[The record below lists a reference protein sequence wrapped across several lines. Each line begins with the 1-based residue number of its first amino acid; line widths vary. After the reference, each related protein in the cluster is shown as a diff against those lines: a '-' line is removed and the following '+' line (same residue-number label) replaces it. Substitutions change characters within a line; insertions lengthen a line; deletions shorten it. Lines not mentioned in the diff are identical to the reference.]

1 VLALLAACGAGATA
15 TSHTSNPPC
24 YEPVP
29 AAPAEVEEPAATQ
42 VRAPTKEG
50 ACLQPSTR
58 RFVGFSHG
66 MSLGDFDLAAR
77 ESKQIM
83 VLVAQT
89 LCARAQ
95 ELEPSGALAKDLA
108 AHSLELFEV
117 QFVRD
122 DAGAADVGLRDI
134 ESPTDERGL
143 YRLAM
148 VRGDRGWELIAVRRL

>member
-95 ELEPSGALAKDLA
+95 ELEPSA
-108 AHSLELFEV
+108 AHCKRTLSAAESLATTS
-117 QFVRD
+117 VR
-122 DAGAADVGLRDI
+122 
-134 ESPTDERGL
+134 SSS
-143 YRLAM
+143 
-148 VRGDRGWELIAVRRL
+148 GDGTTRIVTSVSTASVPHDPASTFGKS